1 MRGHRPPPGAVES
14 PQARLSET
22 TNATPRAAIER
33 RLDVDDM
40 AGLGTFS
47 QRTRVDS
54 QRSLISL
61 SRTTPLPAASAP
73 ARSSPDASEA
83 LATGACAPVREGQ
96 RAAARALPPR
106 RAPRAPVRSPPPRA
120 PAELR
125 APPSGAPRP
134 APAGPGGGAPGPC
147 RASHA
152 GRRDRKSVV

>member
-33 RLDVDDM
+33 RLDVNDM

-61 SRTTPLPAASAP
+61 SRTTPLPAASAGAP
-73 ARSSPDASEA
+73 CSPDASETPA
-83 LATGACAPVREGQ
+83 GGVSAREREGLP
-96 RAAARALPPR
+96 AAGLVSSPR
-106 RAPRAPVRSPPPRA
+106 RVPRPQGRSPPPPA
-120 PAELR
+120 PGEPR
-125 APPSGAPRP
+125 APPYDARRP
-134 APAGPGGGAPGPC
+134 AP
-147 RASHA
+147 
-152 GRRDRKSVV
+152 